1 VAEGKWG
8 NLMGKKILVIEGSP
22 RKGGNTDLLSDE
34 FIRGAKE
41 AGHDVEKAYLQGMNI
56 HYCVDCEA
64 CMKNGG
70 TCVQKDDFAGIAA
83 KLLSCDVLVLASPVY
98 YYSVTAQMKTMID
111 RCYSILSS
119 LKDKECY
126 FISTAMS
133 ETKEYFQTA
142 IDTYHGFICCY
153 PNMTDKGIILGFGT
167 GPKGAIAGNPALEQA
182 YQAGKLV

>member
-1 VAEGKWG
+1 
-8 NLMGKKILVIEGSP
+8 
-22 RKGGNTDLLSDE
+22 
-34 FIRGAKE
+34 
-41 AGHDVEKAYLQGMNI
+41 
-56 HYCVDCEA
+56 
-64 CMKNGG
+64 MKNGG
-70 TCVQKDDFAGIAA
+70 TCVQKDDFAELAE
-83 KLLSCDVLVLASPVY
+83 KLLACDVLVLASPVY

-119 LKDKECY
+119 FKDKECY

-167 GPKGAIAGNPALEQA
+167 GPKGAITGNPALEQA